1 MSTPDPAAAAAL
13 VRTWLQQTTPRF
25 TTEAETDDYTV
36 FLFHHPEADGVIELI
51 TIPDLTQNAPQLV
64 LTLPLDLPPI
74 QSAEDAILLLELAE
88 WLTDASLVIKES
100 GSNRPALQ
108 TKLPLGALTSPEDLT
123 PLFNRLLKSKA
134 FFEEE

>member
-1 MSTPDPAAAAAL
+1 MNTPAPSAVSLLIRD
-13 VRTWLQQTTPRF
+13 WLQRNTTRF
-25 TTEAETDDYTV
+25 TTEAETDDYSV
-36 FLFHHPEADGVIELI
+36 FLFQHPQTDGVIELI
-51 TIPDLTQNAPQLV
+51 THPDLTQDAPRLV

-74 QSAEDAILLLELAE
+74 RSTEDAVLLLELAE

-108 TKLPLGALTSPEDLT
+108 TKVPPAALTAPEDLT